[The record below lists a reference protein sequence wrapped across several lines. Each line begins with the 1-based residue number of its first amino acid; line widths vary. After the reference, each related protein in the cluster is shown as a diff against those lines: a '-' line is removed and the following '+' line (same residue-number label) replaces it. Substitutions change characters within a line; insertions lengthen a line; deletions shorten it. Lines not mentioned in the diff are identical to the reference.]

1 MPLMVIAATLIGACQ
16 AAPPTS
22 QGPKG
27 LLTISREGNTTF
39 NRNFNPF
46 SPAALWPTVYAMYDP
61 MLIYNAATGKTI
73 PRLATDWKWATDGKS
88 LTFNT
93 RANVKWSDGKP
104 FTARDVAFTFGLE
117 NKIFGEGLY
126 DYIDTVKAQD
136 DRTVLFTL
144 KRTYSPSLYEIGRQV
159 IVPEHIWKDVS
170 EPAKFTNPDPVATGP
185 FTNVQNFQSQV
196 YEVHRNPN
204 YWEPGKPY
212 IEGVRVPAYPG
223 NDQANLAT
231 INGENDW
238 ADQFIPEVDKT
249 FVSKD
254 SAHRYYWFP
263 KLNGPA
269 QLYVLTLKK
278 PFDDPN
284 VRKAISMAIDRDQ
297 INRVAMNGY
306 VQPAAANGI
315 GPRYSQWINQASV
328 QNGTW
333 TKLNVAKAN
342 DLLDAAGLKRG
353 SDGVRRLP
361 DGTPMKYSVIVGAS
375 STDWVASCQV
385 ISQNLK
391 QVGIDVSV
399 KGQDWGA
406 VIDQM
411 QKGQF
416 EMAHAWSSQGPTPY
430 DFFRGAM
437 SSQTQKPVGQ
447 MTNEN
452 YQRYADPRADELL
465 KQFAATFDVNQQQ
478 QIANK
483 LQDLYVEDAPGIPLM
498 WWPSWGEFNTTR
510 FTGFPSQDN
519 PYAESETRTP
529 TTALVLTT
537 VKPRS

>member
-1 MPLMVIAATLIGACQ
+1 MT
-16 AAPPTS
+16 
-22 QGPKG
+22 
-27 LLTISREGNTTF
+27 
-39 NRNFNPF
+39 
-46 SPAALWPTVYAMYDP
+46 
-61 MLIYNAATGKTI
+61 
-73 PRLATDWKWATDGKS
+73 
-88 LTFNT
+88 
-93 RANVKWSDGKP
+93 
-104 FTARDVAFTFGLE
+104 
-117 NKIFGEGLY
+117 
-126 DYIDTVKAQD
+126 
-136 DRTVLFTL
+136 
-144 KRTYSPSLYEIGRQV
+144 
-159 IVPEHIWKDVS
+159 
-170 EPAKFTNPDPVATGP
+170 
-185 FTNVQNFQSQV
+185 
-196 YEVHRNPN
+196 
-204 YWEPGKPY
+204 
-212 IEGVRVPAYPG
+212 
-223 NDQANLAT
+223 
-231 INGENDW
+231 
-238 ADQFIPEVDKT
+238 
-249 FVSKD
+249 
-254 SAHRYYWFP
+254 
-263 KLNGPA
+263 
-269 QLYVLTLKK
+269 
-278 PFDDPN
+278 
-284 VRKAISMAIDRDQ
+284 
-297 INRVAMNGY
+297 
-306 VQPAAANGI
+306 
-315 GPRYSQWINQASV
+315 
-328 QNGTW
+328 
-333 TKLNVAKAN
+333 
-342 DLLDAAGLKRG
+342 
-353 SDGVRRLP
+353 
-361 DGTPMKYSVIVGAS
+361 YSVIVGAS